1 MEEEFFIPLGEVDS
15 KSIRDASPIDATLGF
30 IDFLLKGMMDG
41 NKRDQFKKQVQL
53 IISSNSNEDEKQKEL
68 GAIEAQIEQILTNQA
83 PGRFGQRR
91 ISARLETAFTNAL
104 KTIRTREKTTKELKR
119 LFDLLQVDVEKAISQ
134 NDQHSL
140 LLIRS
145 YLSKL
150 KRAAESRSY
159 ENDRE
164 KDNTIR
170 LLESASSSIR
180 KIMIFKAK
188 PKRS

>member
-1 MEEEFFIPLGEVDS
+1 MEEEFFIPLGAIDS
-15 KSIRDASPIDATLGF
+15 QSMRDVSPIDATLGF

-41 NKRDQFKKQVQL
+41 ERRDQFKKQVRA
-53 IISSNSNEDEKQKEL
+53 IISSNSNEGEKQKEL
-68 GAIEAQIEQILTNQA
+68 GAIEAQIGQILSRQA

-104 KTIRTREKTTKELKR
+104 KTIRIREKTTEEVKR
-119 LFDLLQVDVEKAISQ
+119 LFDLLQGDVEKIIRQ

-140 LLIRS
+140 LLVKS

-150 KRAAESRSY
+150 KKAAESRSY
-159 ENDRE
+159 ENDKE
-164 KDNTIR
+164 KENTIR
-170 LLESASSSIR
+170 LLESASLSIR